1 MTKPNRIDR
10 QVEYFDDLQEAI
22 DNLCISVSNNRDQLY
37 IQNLIELKAK
47 NIALKHSLVESAMFD
62 MVEILNSIYNQSKAV
77 P

>member
-1 MTKPNRIDR
+1 MTKRNRIDR

-22 DNLCISVSNNRDQLY
+22 DNLCISVSNNRDHLY
-37 IQNLIELKAK
+37 IQNLIESKAK